1 LTAWASRLLSG
12 KGQKRSAS
20 SFVEHFQDLAEFA
33 TSAVRETRAAFDGAP
48 EEALSRIVAIEHSA
62 DDTVREVHRL
72 VDKTFIAPY
81 DKRDIDALATRMDDI
96 VDTLRTMARHLV
108 SYRALEGTGSAALV
122 VNAKSLCGLIERST
136 MALKQVI
143 DRMPG
148 FEHDEVRTAVREIAA
163 IEDEADELL
172 AQSIRTLFPDPN
184 QPLTAATFAW
194 REIFRLLERA
204 TDDCDH
210 AVKVILSIARQEGS

>member
-1 LTAWASRLLSG
+1 
-12 KGQKRSAS
+12 
-20 SFVEHFQDLAEFA
+20 
-33 TSAVRETRAAFDGAP
+33 
-48 EEALSRIVAIEHSA
+48 
-62 DDTVREVHRL
+62 
-72 VDKTFIAPY
+72 
-81 DKRDIDALATRMDDI
+81 
-96 VDTLRTMARHLV
+96 
-108 SYRALEGTGSAALV
+108 
-122 VNAKSLCGLIERST
+122 

-148 FEHDEVRTAVREIAA
+148 FEHDEVRSAVREIAA